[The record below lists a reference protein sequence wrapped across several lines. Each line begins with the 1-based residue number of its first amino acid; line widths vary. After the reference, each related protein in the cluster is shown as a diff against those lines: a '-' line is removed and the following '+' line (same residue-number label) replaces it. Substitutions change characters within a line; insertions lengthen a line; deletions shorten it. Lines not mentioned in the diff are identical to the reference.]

1 MMMRGSANFRASFLS
16 AYRARLRAVH
26 HRAAYFPGVL
36 GLFINPFYFAR
47 KGLAK
52 HIGAL
57 AGHITGRTLDVGCGN
72 KPYLRLYRSEECVGL
87 EIDTPQD
94 RASKS
99 AEYYYDGSRFP
110 FADESFDSIVASEV
124 FEHVFNP
131 DQFVSEVMRV
141 LKPGG
146 KVLLTMPFVWDEHE
160 QPLDFAR
167 YSSFGI
173 RFLLERQGLEI
184 IELRKSTDDIRVI
197 FQLLNCY
204 LYTKTVTGNAW
215 FNLLVTLTLMAPFN
229 ILGELLFFITP
240 RNSDLYLDN
249 IVLARKA
256 KAGLA

>member
-1 MMMRGSANFRASFLS
+1 MNAFK
-16 AYRARLRAVH
+16 ARLRAIH
-26 HRAAYFPGVL
+26 HRAAYFPSVL

-47 KGLAK
+47 KGLTK
-52 HIGAL
+52 HIGDL

-72 KPYLRLYRSEECVGL
+72 KPYSRLYHAEEFVGL
-87 EIDTPQD
+87 EMDTEQN
-94 RASKS
+94 RASKH

-110 FADESFDSIVASEV
+110 FADESFDSMVGSEV

-131 DQFVSEVMRV
+131 DQFLSEVVRV

-173 RFLLERQGLEI
+173 SFLLKRQGLEI
-184 IELRKSTDDIRVI
+184 IELRKSINDIRVI
-197 FQLLNCY
+197 FQLMNCY
-204 LYTKTVTGNAW
+204 LYKKTVTRNAW
-215 FNLLVTLTLMAPFN
+215 FNLIVTLILMAPFN
-229 ILGELLFFITP
+229 ILGELLSFVTP
-240 RNSDLYLDN
+240 RNPDLYLDN

-256 KAGLA
+256 KVGCA